1 MNDKHANRNFK
12 KQRTSS
18 GVEYTVGSGNIFAD
32 LELPN
37 AEEELLKS
45 NLAIEIGRII
55 KSKGWTQKKAAEE
68 IGISQP
74 RISMMLRD
82 QLDDLSVDVLLRAVR
97 RLGRNIEVRISAEER
112 PPAQTTARVLVA

>member
-1 MNDKHANRNFK
+1 MKNEETLKKRRTAHGVKH
-12 KQRTSS
+12 TI
-18 GVEYTVGSGNIFAD
+18 GSGNIFAD

-37 AEEELLKS
+37 ADEELLKS

-55 KSKGWTQKKAAEE
+55 KNKGWTQKQAAEI

-82 QLDDLSVDVLLRAVR
+82 QLDDLSVDALLRAVH
-97 RLGRNIEVRISAEER
+97 RLGRNIEIRISAEEYA
-112 PPAQTTARVLVA
+112 PGETTARVLVA